1 MTDPPVKIYLEKGTW
16 NVGRFQA
23 VACAGF
29 PDGLAPWARHPSAAG
44 RVLSCWAAGGG
55 GGRSVGARI
64 GDSAI
69 HQLLGSLAIHAVH
82 GQGRSRGYTKKGSKK
97 SEINDVRQNSS
108 NSTGI
113 LFQT

>member
-1 MTDPPVKIYLEKGTW
+1 MTDPPVKIYLIKGTW

-44 RVLSCWAAGGG
+44 RVLSCRAAGGG